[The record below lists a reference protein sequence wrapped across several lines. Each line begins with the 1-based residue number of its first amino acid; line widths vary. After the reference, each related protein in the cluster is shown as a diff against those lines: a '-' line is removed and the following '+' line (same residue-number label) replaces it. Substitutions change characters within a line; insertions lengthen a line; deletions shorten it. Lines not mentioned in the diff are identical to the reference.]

1 MLCVAEERRMNTEAL
16 KLLRQALKDLTMAMV
31 DVTFAIDK
39 MIEEQEHE
47 E

>member
-1 MLCVAEERRMNTEAL
+1 MNTEAL

>member
-1 MLCVAEERRMNTEAL
+1 MKTETL
-16 KLLRQALKDLTMAMV
+16 KLLRTALKDLTMAMV
-31 DVTFAIDK
+31 RLTFTIDK

>member
-1 MLCVAEERRMNTEAL
+1 MSGETL
-16 KLLRQALKDLTMAMV
+16 KLLRTALKDLTMAMV
-31 DVTFAIDK
+31 GLTFAIDK

>member
-1 MLCVAEERRMNTEAL
+1 MKTETL

-31 DVTFAIDK
+31 DVTFVIDK

>member
-1 MLCVAEERRMNTEAL
+1 MSNETLQ
-16 KLLRQALKDLTMAMV
+16 LLRQALKDLTMAMV
-31 DVTFAIDK
+31 GLTFAINK

>member
-1 MLCVAEERRMNTEAL
+1 MKTETL